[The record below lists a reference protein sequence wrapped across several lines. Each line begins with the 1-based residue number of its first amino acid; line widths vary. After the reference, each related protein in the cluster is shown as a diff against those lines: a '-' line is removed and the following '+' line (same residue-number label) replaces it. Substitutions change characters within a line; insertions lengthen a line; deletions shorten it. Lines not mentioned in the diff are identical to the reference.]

1 MRSMTQGLVGI
12 GATLLLAGAAQADG
26 VSFNS
31 ARVAATDSPALA
43 RFYES
48 AFGLKEVQRLTFPG
62 MIEIMMNFGDTV
74 DAAKKNPN
82 AQIVIMQV
90 KNLDAQDTVA
100 HLIFNVTDMN
110 ATVAKLKA
118 AGGKMDAEPK
128 EFGKTGIVIGMA
140 TDPAGNHIE
149 MLQQPKK

>member
-1 MRSMTQGLVGI
+1 MRTMAQGLLGL
-12 GATLLLAGAAQADG
+12 GAAVLLAGVAQADG
-26 VSFNS
+26 VSFNA
-31 ARVAATDSPALA
+31 ARVGATDSPALA
-43 RFYES
+43 KFYEA
-48 AFGLKEVQRLTFPG
+48 AFGLKEVQRLTFPN
-62 MIEIMMNFGDTV
+62 MIEIMMNFGDTAE
-74 DAAKKNPN
+74 AAKKNPN

-90 KNLDAQDTVA
+90 KAVDAQDTTP

-118 AGGKMDAEPK
+118 AGGKMQADPK
-128 EFGKTGIVIGMA
+128 EFGKTGIIIGMA